1 MRGTPGFL
9 LAVGL
14 GLIGAVVNWLYLA
27 QKARQLDHLD
37 FVGIREDVTINP
49 GDRFQKDQ
57 FLRIPV
63 PQHAVGGLQKAAV
76 TWTALDTVVG
86 MPATK
91 SYSPGEIVLW
101 QDLKTPAVTDLLDT
115 LGPNDVAVG
124 VPIDTRTVVVQNLNP
139 GAQVS
144 FITPRLGSL
153 GPTPAGTDKVQV
165 PEFVGPFE
173 ILALGTRKGQL
184 QVLQSSGGSSTQETT
199 MTIRVRN
206 VDGKPEEKW
215 RQLLEV
221 MRASNSAP
229 LGVILHGKEGPRG
242 KGSEGR
248 KQAG

>member
-1 MRGTPGFL
+1 MKGAPGFL

-14 GLIGAVVNWLYLA
+14 GLIGALVNWLYLA

-37 FVGIREDVTINP
+37 FVGITENVTINP
-49 GDRFQKDQ
+49 GDRFREEH

-76 TWTALDTVVG
+76 TWAALDTIVG

-91 SYSPGEIVLW
+91 SYSAGEILLW

-139 GAQVS
+139 GASVS
-144 FITPRLGSL
+144 FIVPRMGSL
-153 GPTPAGTDKVQV
+153 GATPVAGTTL

-173 ILALGTRKGQL
+173 ILALGTRKGNLQL
-184 QVLQSSGGSSTQETT
+184 LQTSGGSSAQETT
-199 MTIRVRN
+199 MTIRVKSIN
-206 VDGKPEEKW
+206 GAPEEKW
-215 RQLLEV
+215 RQLLDV
-221 MRASNSAP
+221 MRQSNSQP
-229 LGVILHGKEGPRG
+229 LSVMLHCKTIGK
-242 KGSEGR
+242 KGG
-248 KQAG
+248 